1 MRAVVTLTSS
11 ESKRLIAKAV
21 VQMPEVKK
29 AMESAYL
36 LVADGTTNAFIY
48 QELTDDFGIKPEH
61 CAIGISTNGVL
72 CVTSPASRQMFTP
85 VFYKGEPQPK
95 RSFAEALTDYHPQTA
110 VIKGAN
116 AVDTQGFVGI
126 ITSGFDGG
134 TIPKIIGPVLSKGL
148 PLITPVG
155 LEKLVPSVPEAA
167 RAMCGAQNIDIS
179 MGADAGMYCLSNTII
194 VTEIDALRILFHVN
208 ATLACCGGV
217 GGNEGAVTL
226 VAVGED
232 GSIRQMVEY
241 LEENIKGEPP
251 VKGNKGN
258 CERCRYKNCRYHG
271 LKEQALPVWLRS

>member
-1 MRAVVTLTSS
+1 MRAVITLTSS

-36 LVADGTTNAFIY
+36 LISDGTTNALIY
-48 QELTDDFGIKPEH
+48 QELTSDDGIKPEH

-72 CVTSPASRQMFTP
+72 CVTSPTSRQMFTP
-85 VFYKGEPQPK
+85 VFYKGIPQPK
-95 RSFAEALTDYHPQTA
+95 RSFAEALTDYHPDTV

-116 AVDTQGFVGI
+116 AVDSQGFVGI

-148 PLITPVG
+148 PMIVPVG

-167 RAMCGAQNIDIS
+167 KAMCGARNIDIS
-179 MGADAGMYCLSNTII
+179 IGADAGMYCLSNTVI
-194 VTEIDALRILFHVN
+194 VTEIEALRMLFKVE

-226 VAVGED
+226 VAAGDNELV
-232 GSIRQMVEY
+232 RYMVEY

-251 VKGNKGN
+251 IKGNRGN
-258 CERCRYKNCRYHG
+258 CEKCRYKNCRYQG
-271 LKEQALPVWLRS
+271 LKEKELPDWLK